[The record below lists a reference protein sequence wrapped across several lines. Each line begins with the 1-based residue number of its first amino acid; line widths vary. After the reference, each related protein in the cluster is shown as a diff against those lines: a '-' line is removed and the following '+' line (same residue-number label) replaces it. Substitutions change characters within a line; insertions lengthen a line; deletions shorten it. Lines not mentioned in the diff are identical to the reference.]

1 MPKILVVDDESVVL
15 DTVRPI
21 LEKAGHQVQTA
32 SDGET
37 ALRLVGQDPPDLII
51 LDILLPGIDGLEVCR
66 LIRQT
71 SPVPIL
77 MLTALDDEA
86 DKVMGLDQ
94 GADDYLTKPF
104 GAGELLARVKAL
116 LRRSRT
122 EPTTP
127 GEMAGTDRRQVVHR
141 IRHGDI
147 EIDLISGRASLSGAP
162 LNLKPKELDLLAF
175 LLHHRGESFSPSQLL
190 KEVWEYQDASDT
202 RTVTVH
208 IHRLRRKLKDD
219 PSEPKLIQTVR
230 GIGYRFAP

>member
-104 GAGELLARVKAL
+104 NPHELVARVRAV
-116 LRRSRT
+116 LRRAKAPADSG
-122 EPTTP
+122 EPIRIGDLAIDP
-127 GEMAGTDRRQVVHR
+127 QRREVT
-141 IRHGDI
+141 I
-147 EIDLISGRASLSGAP
+147 
-162 LNLKPKELDLLAF
+162 
-175 LLHHRGESFSPSQLL
+175 RGERVDMRAKEFDVLL
-190 KEVWEYQDASDT
+190 VLAQHKGMVVTREQILKLAWGYDFYGET
-202 RTVTVH
+202 RTVDVH
-208 IHRLRRKLKDD
+208 VAHVRNKIQSSGVSIETIWGVGYKLV
-219 PSEPKLIQTVR
+219 E
-230 GIGYRFAP
+230 GG